1 MVNRPARLISDND
14 QRTENALPIVGD
26 IKVSRDLLGD
36 IDNANTRT
44 EIIIFIRPRVIRH
57 SIDARAMTEEFRVKL
72 TTMKNGAN
80 SIVSGADIRR

>member
-14 QRTENALPIVGD
+14 QRTENALPTVGD
-26 IKVSRDLLGD
+26 IKVLGDLLGN
-36 IDNANTRT
+36 IDNTNTPT
-44 EIIIFIRPRVIRH
+44 WNTIFIRPRVIRH